1 MTPANFHEKLTAVLR
16 DVARGT
22 TADLADKMVAF
33 WNGERVVYCF
43 LRDNGS
49 PKEFDLGCIWNER
62 KHQFEAW
69 MEQPVFSVRSHVN
82 DWHEAQPPLA
92 NQ

>member
-33 WNGERVVYCF
+33 WDWERVVYCF
-43 LRDNGS
+43 CAM
-49 PKEFDLGCIWNER
+49 KVAR
-62 KHQFEAW
+62 K
-69 MEQPVFSVRSHVN
+69 SSI
-82 DWHEAQPPLA
+82 
-92 NQ
+92 